1 MGGDHVEVEFEGN
14 VGLFLDREAHLF
26 ELLRRF
32 ADIRKKPQIKLQ
44 DILMCVLFMPF
55 FSLTSL
61 LGLDRTTRKCSFKR
75 LFRSERK
82 MVVSD
87 STVARVLNWLDEA
100 QVQQLQRAFLGM
112 FERHH
117 LSKRELVPG
126 GKARRL
132 GIIDGS
138 CMGTH
143 YLSMLDLCGKT
154 DYPVMLL
161 PYPKQ
166 GKELP
171 TSQLLLR
178 QAKTTLGPQFPEL
191 LLLDGEYFTRN
202 IFEEVAFCKAHLLI
216 KSKEPFRDVHKDA
229 QLLFQAKEKFRG
241 DIIEESGFDS
251 QRCCHWSI
259 QITSGEFADFPLQVA
274 HLVEDYPKRKTNRHV
289 ECWIVTTDLSLLPA
303 EIREAAHLR
312 WHVENNV
319 FKRLSKQSGTKR
331 FHFKDPTRFYSL
343 LRLFCTAVALFD
355 MMIAILQRSEKRF
368 KAILNG
374 IKLTW
379 NNLFSRLA
387 ESFSEG
393 ALTGDYPGG

>member
-1 MGGDHVEVEFEGN
+1 VEVALNGN

-26 ELLRRF
+26 DQLRQF
-32 ADIRKKPQIKLQ
+32 YDIRKKPQIRLQ

-87 STVARVLNWLDEA
+87 STVARVLNWLDA
-100 QVQQLQRAFLGM
+100 GQVQRFQRAFLPV
-112 FERHH
+112 FEQHS
-117 LSKRELVPG
+117 LAKRELVPG

-154 DYPVMLL
+154 DYPVMFL
-161 PYPKQ
+161 PYDKQ

-171 TSQLLLR
+171 TSRLLLR
-178 QAKTTLGPQFPEL
+178 QAKTTLGSQFPEL
-191 LLLDGEYFTRN
+191 LLLDGEYFTKN
-202 IFEEVAFCKAHLLI
+202 IFDEVAAAKASLLI
-216 KSKEPFRDVHKDA
+216 KSKEPFRDVHQDA
-229 QLLFQAKEKFRG
+229 QLLFQAKAKFPG
-241 DIIEESGFDS
+241 DIIEESGFDVE
-251 QRCCHWSI
+251 RCCHWSI
-259 QITSGEFADFPLQVA
+259 EITSGQFAGYALQVA
-274 HLVEDYPKRKTNRHV
+274 HLVEDYPKRKANRHV
-289 ECWIVTTDLSLLPA
+289 ECWIVTTELSLLPR

-331 FHFKDPTRFYSL
+331 FHFKDPRRFYSM
-343 LRLFCTAVALFD
+343 LRLLCTAVALFD
-355 MMIAILQRSEKRF
+355 MLIAILQRAQEQF
-368 KAILNG
+368 KQILNG
-374 IKLTW
+374 IKATW
-379 NNLFSRLA
+379 NNIFSQLA

-393 ALTGDYPGG
+393 FLAGDSPAG

>member
-1 MGGDHVEVEFEGN
+1 VEVEFEGN
-14 VGLFLDREAHLF
+14 VGLFLDREANLF
-26 ELLRRF
+26 RLLKQF
-32 ADIRKKPQIKLQ
+32 SDIRKKPQIKLQ

-61 LGLDRTTRKCSFKR
+61 LGLDRITRTRSFKR
-75 LFRSERK
+75 MFRSERK

-87 STVARVLNWLDEA
+87 STVARVLNWLEET
-100 QVQQLQRAFLGM
+100 QVQRFQSAFLGM
-112 FERHH
+112 FDQHN
-117 LSKRELVPG
+117 LSRRELVPK

-154 DYPVMLL
+154 DYPVMFL
-161 PYPKQ
+161 PYDKQ

-171 TSQLLLR
+171 TSQQLLR
-178 QAKTTLGPQFPEL
+178 QAKTLLGPQFPEL
-191 LLLDGEYFTRN
+191 LLLDGAYFTRN
-202 IFEEVAFCKAHLLI
+202 FFQEIASCGAKLLI
-216 KSKEPFRDVHKDA
+216 KSKEPFRDVHQDA
-229 QLLFQAKEKFRG
+229 QLLFQAKDKFPG
-241 DIIEESGFDS
+241 DILEESGFDS
-251 QRCCHWSI
+251 SRCCRWSL

-274 HLVEDYPKRKTNRHV
+274 HLAEHYFKRKVDRHI

-312 WHVENNV
+312 WHVENNI

-331 FHFKDPTRFYSL
+331 FHFKDPGRFSSL
-343 LRLFCTAVALFD
+343 LRLFCAAVALFD
-355 MMIAILQRSEKRF
+355 MMIAILQRAQQSF
-368 KAILNG
+368 KAILDG

-387 ESFSEG
+387 ESFPEG
-393 ALTGDYPGG
+393 ALTDESPGG

>member
-1 MGGDHVEVEFEGN
+1 VEIKAN
-14 VGLFLDREAHLF
+14 VGLFLSREAHLF
-26 ELLRRF
+26 DQLRRF
-32 ADIRKKPQIKLQ
+32 ADIRKKPQIRLQ

-61 LGLDRTTRKCSFKR
+61 LGLDRTTRKSSFKE

-87 STVARVLNWLDEA
+87 STVARVLNWLDEG
-100 QVQQLQRAFLGM
+100 QVQQFQRAFLQM
-112 FERHH
+112 FEHH
-117 LSKRELVPG
+117 RLAKRELVPG
-126 GKARRL
+126 GKARRI

-161 PYPKQ
+161 PYAKQ

-171 TSQLLLR
+171 TSRLLLQ
-178 QAKTTLGPQFPEL
+178 QAKTTLGSQFPEL
-191 LLLDGEYFTRN
+191 LLLDGEYFTKN
-202 IFEEVAFCKAHLLI
+202 IFDEVASAKAFLLI
-216 KSKEPFRDVHKDA
+216 KSKEPFRDVHQDA
-229 QLLFQAKEKFRG
+229 QLLFQAKERFPG
-241 DIIEESGFDS
+241 DIIEESGFDVG
-251 QRCCHWSI
+251 RCCQWSI
-259 QITSGEFADFPLQVA
+259 EITSGQFAGFPLQVA
-274 HLVEDYPKRKTNRHV
+274 HLVEDYPKRKADRHV
-289 ECWIVTTDLSLLPA
+289 ECWIVITDLSLLPR

-343 LRLFCTAVALFD
+343 LRIFCAAVALFD
-355 MMIAILQRSEKRF
+355 MLIAILQREQEQFKR
-368 KAILNG
+368 ILNG
-374 IKLTW
+374 IKATW
-379 NNLFSRLA
+379 NNIFSQLA

-393 ALTGDYPGG
+393 ALAGDWPND

>member
-1 MGGDHVEVEFEGN
+1 VEYKGDL
-14 VGLFLDREAHLF
+14 GLFLDRKAHLF
-26 ELLRRF
+26 DHVKRF
-32 ADIRKKPQIKLQ
+32 SDIRKKPQIRLQ

-87 STVARVLNWLDEA
+87 STVARVLNWLDEG
-100 QVQQLQRAFLGM
+100 QVQQFQRAFLGM
-112 FERHH
+112 FDQHR
-117 LSKRELVPG
+117 LAKRELVPG
-126 GKARRL
+126 GKARRI

-138 CMGTH
+138 CMGGH

-171 TSQLLLR
+171 TSRLLLR
-178 QAKTTLGPQFPEL
+178 QATTTLGSQFPEL
-191 LLLDGEYFTRN
+191 LLLDGEYFTKN
-202 IFEEVAFCKAHLLI
+202 IFDEVASAKASLLI
-216 KSKEPFRDVHKDA
+216 KSKEPFRDVHQDA
-229 QLLFQAKEKFRG
+229 QLLFQAKDKFPG
-241 DIIEESGFDS
+241 DIIEESGFDVE
-251 QRCCHWSI
+251 RCCHWSI
-259 QITSGEFADFPLQVA
+259 EITSGEFADFPVQVA
-274 HLVEDYPKRKTNRHV
+274 HLVEDYPKRKVDRHV
-289 ECWIVTTDLSLLPA
+289 ECWIVTTELSLLPR

-343 LRLFCTAVALFD
+343 LRLFCAAVALFD
-355 MMIAILQRSEKRF
+355 MLIAILQREQKQFKR
-368 KAILNG
+368 ILDG
-374 IKLTW
+374 IKATW
-379 NNLFSRLA
+379 NNIFSQLA
-387 ESFSEG
+387 ENFPEG
-393 ALTGDYPGG
+393 SLAGDCPYG